1 MTLTKKINISEI
13 IELYDMQNRENSKH
27 ISSITGLIG
36 EDLLSGLLKHYLCRN
51 EDGVDVKIDESV
63 TPKQKGKNGKM
74 LDRWILTSKL
84 GVADKCYQTEI
95 KNWSSHSLSGVKFD
109 FNPELPLDFD
119 TNKSDEIFNKIW
131 DNNAGEILHPSVNK
145 VLYEMHNK
153 PSEIELNPE
162 PLVCFWM
169 PITFKGIKKPFFNL
183 NHQNITK
190 KGFKGVSF
198 FSGSIYLRS
207 LLHSDINEIEI
218 EMPNV
223 IKRMSLITPLFNN

>member
-1 MTLTKKINISEI
+1 MTLTKKINISKI

-74 LDRWILTSKL
+74 LDRWILKL
-84 GVADKCYQTEI
+84 KDGNPEVCFQTEI
-95 KNWSSHSLSGVKFD
+95 KNWSSHSLSGVKFN
-109 FNPELPLDFD
+109 FNIKSPMDFD
-119 TNKSDEIFNKIW
+119 TNKSEEIFNKIW
-131 DNNAGEILHPSVNK
+131 DNANGEIIHPSVKK
-145 VLYEMHNK
+145 VLFEMNNK
-153 PSEIELNPE
+153 PSDFNVKAQ

-169 PITFKGIKKPFFNL
+169 PIMNNSNIQPFFTV
-183 NHQNITK
+183 NHENINK
-190 KGFKGVSF
+190 KGFDYLSF

-207 LLHSDINEIEI
+207 LLYSRIYDIDI
-218 EMPNV
+218 EMPNL
-223 IKRMSLITPLFNN
+223 IKRNSLMHTLFID

>member
-131 DNNAGEILHPSVNK
+131 DKTYGGRLSLFVSDAIPYKQGLLICGSTSSDSSCTNYTNGKGAPVNNDFILFCNFIIFNTIS
-145 VLYEMHNK
+145 
-153 PSEIELNPE
+153 S
-162 PLVCFWM
+162 
-169 PITFKGIKKPFFNL
+169 FKI
-183 NHQNITK
+183 
-190 KGFKGVSF
+190 S
-198 FSGSIYLRS
+198 
-207 LLHSDINEIEI
+207 INEIINSSE
-218 EMPNV
+218 
-223 IKRMSLITPLFNN
+223 SC